1 MARSNPANI
10 LGPGRDNG
18 VGDAPATRRRV
29 AAGWGSLGLA
39 LAVLCVAL
47 AACGG
52 SSSSSSS
59 AAGKTAGGPAKPG
72 GSLTVLL
79 NSGYEG
85 AWPTGLDPATNTN
98 GAANQDLMNSIYGN
112 LFELGPGG
120 KITSDLASGYSFA
133 DGGKTLTIHLRPG
146 VKFTDGTPF
155 NAAAVA
161 FNINRD
167 IASPCTC
174 SPKGAGWPLAKP
186 AVTTPNAS
194 TVQLHY
200 LAPFAPAADDFIDS
214 DVNWVA
220 SPTALKKL
228 GEQSFKITP
237 VGAGPFTV
245 VSDHLNSE
253 LALKKN
259 PGYWQSGHPLINQLT
274 FKAIGGDEAAYEAMQ
289 AGQAQAYVDMSTPA
303 IIKEAKANSG
313 LTVTQQTSTS
323 PYDIQLNTSIPPFNN
338 KLAREAIY
346 YATNTPAI
354 VSHIFDNQFPITQSF
369 TGPGGLFYEPKVPG
383 YLPYNLAKA
392 KALVKQLGGLN
403 VDLSTINVLVATES
417 TEALQSQ
424 WAQAGIKSTIHSYA
438 LAALIQQFQGGKW
451 QSFVQTA
458 GSWDPAAGV
467 GVYFRFGSKS
477 PFSGVHDPKLD
488 GILAAAS
495 GTVNSG
501 TRAKDYASAAKYI
514 SDQAD
519 GPFLFAWAP
528 SQVAKQGVA
537 GPGLTTPLP
546 AVVVSANVLWEDVSD
561 SG

>member
-1 MARSNPANI
+1 MARSNVPNI
-10 LGPGRDNG
+10 LGRGRGNG
-18 VGDAPATRRRV
+18 VTDASLTRRRV
-29 AAGWGSLGLA
+29 AAGRGSLGLA
-39 LAVLCVAL
+39 LAVSCVAL

-59 AAGKTAGGPAKPG
+59 AGGKTGVVNAKPG

-112 LFELGPGG
+112 LFELGAGG

-133 DGGKTLTIHLRPG
+133 DGDKTLTIHIRPG

-155 NAAAVA
+155 NAAAVEYN
-161 FNINRD
+161 FTRD

-174 SPKGAGWPLAKP
+174 SPKGAGWPLAKIG
-186 AVTTPNAS
+186 VTTPNAS

-200 LAPFAPAADDFIDS
+200 LQPFAPAVDDFIDS
-214 DVNWVA
+214 DVNWIA
-220 SPTALKKL
+220 SPTALKKM
-228 GEQSFKITP
+228 GGQAFKITP
-237 VGAGPFTV
+237 VGAGPFVV
-245 VSDHLNSE
+245 VSDHLSSQ
-253 LALKKN
+253 LVLKKN
-259 PGYWQSGHPLINQLT
+259 PNYWQAGHPLLDQLT
-274 FKAIGGDEAAYEAMQ
+274 FKSIGGDEAAYEAML

-303 IIKEAKANSG
+303 IIKESKSNSA
-313 LTVTQQTSTS
+313 LTVTQQSSTS
-323 PYDIQLNTSIPPFNN
+323 PYDLQLNTSIPPFNN
-338 KLAREAIY
+338 RLAREAIY
-346 YATNTPAI
+346 YATDTQSIAT
-354 VSHIFDNQFPITQSF
+354 HIFDNQFPITQSF
-369 TGPGGLFYEPKVPG
+369 TGPGGLFYEPTIPG
-383 YLPYNLAKA
+383 YRTYDLAKA
-392 KALVKQLGGLN
+392 KALVKQLGGLT
-403 VDLSTINVLVATES
+403 VSLDTINVLVATQT

-424 WAQAGIKSTIHSYA
+424 WAQAGIKATIHSYD
-438 LAALIQQFQGGKW
+438 LAPLIQQFQSGKW
-451 QSFVQTA
+451 QGFVQTA

-488 GILAAAS
+488 GLLLQAAGTLAS
-495 GTVNSG
+495 SP
-501 TRAKDYASAAKYI
+501 RAKLYASAAKYI

-528 SQVAKQGVA
+528 SQIAKRGVS

-546 AVVVSANVLWEDVSD
+546 AVVVSANVLWEDVSN